1 MNTFF
6 NRGSIAVAAFILAA
20 VAGPTVAQDAANG
33 YRLYTFTSTI
43 KGTAQSCTSCHGE
56 NPWTPPN
63 AMLANVNIGTAC
75 GQSWPQG
82 TAHALKGLCNIGGA
96 ATQTDA
102 AARLTVGL
110 AQPQMAQFSGLSTT
124 ERADLAAFLLATY
137 KSPTTFP
144 PVPVARPEYQAQGS
158 TNPIGTLN
166 FGSVSDGATAQ
177 LVVFFVNAGT
187 APMQIGAGFVAGPAA
202 VTGLNAARFTVSS
215 VVPAGETACAASL
228 SLAGGARCALTT
240 TFSPDVTIG
249 GGALQTATL
258 TIPSNGGSGVSQLSL
273 NGTRAVVAAPSLT
286 LSPAG
291 TSFSAGPAP
300 AGTVVNFAP
309 ITVTN
314 NGTAALN
321 FTSITIGGLDAA
333 EFGRAT
339 GGSNCAVGTAVGNGG
354 GTCTL
359 QFTFSPPAGAT
370 GTRTATVDI
379 ASNAPGSPLRLTLT
393 GTVGTLAP
401 TIAFGTT
408 SNTNQA
414 FLRLQSTAVGATASG
429 VVTVRNAGAVGAP
442 ALNISNVQL
451 AAGSAPTFA
460 ITQDNCTGASV
471 APAGSCTLN
480 VSYSPPDTA
489 VPHNGNIV
497 ITSNGRTTAGVDGP
511 HNVALEGTILVA
523 GSGNTTAVAPNA
535 PAVMR
540 FQNTPVNSL
549 SAQIERIA
557 VSNTGSSALTVQVR
571 LGVALSDFSV
581 VNGCTSIAA
590 GNSCFVDVRFRPRGE
605 GLRSD
610 TLSLTYNGGSLPSV
624 ALSGVGQATT
634 TGQPSGG
641 TQSGSTAEKGA
652 GGGSLPLPWLLVL
665 ALGTLAA
672 THLRRRR

>member
-1 MNTFF
+1 MNTLS
-6 NRGSIAVAAFILAA
+6 RHGSVAVAAILLAA
-20 VAGPTVAQDAANG
+20 LSGAAVAQDAANG

-63 AMLANVNIGTAC
+63 AMLAGVNIGTAC
-75 GQSWPQG
+75 GQTWPQG
-82 TAHALKGLCNIGGA
+82 TAHALKGLCNIGA
-96 ATQTDA
+96 SASQADA

-110 AQPQMAQFSGLSTT
+110 AQPQMAQFGVLTTT

-137 KSPTTFP
+137 KSPTIFP

-166 FGSVSDGATAQ
+166 FGSVSDGGTAS

-187 APMQIGAGFVAGPAA
+187 APMQIGSGFVAGPGA

-215 VVPAGETACAASL
+215 TVPAGETACAANL
-228 SLAGGARCALTT
+228 SLTGGARCALTI
-240 TFSPDVTIG
+240 TFSPDVMIG

-273 NGTRAVVAAPSLT
+273 NGTRAVVAAPTLT
-286 LSPAG
+286 LSPSG
-291 TSFSAGPAP
+291 TSFSAGPTP
-300 AGTVVNFAP
+300 AGTTVNFAP

-321 FTSITIGGLDAA
+321 VTSITIGGTDAA
-333 EFGRAT
+333 EFSRAT
-339 GGSNCAVGTAVGNGG
+339 GGSNCAVGTAVGTGG

-370 GTRTATVDI
+370 GTRSATVDI

-401 TIAFGTT
+401 TIAFGTS

-414 FLRLQSTAVGATASG
+414 FLRLQSTAVGAAVSG
-429 VVTVRNAGAVGAP
+429 VVTVRNAGAAGAP
-442 ALNISNVQL
+442 ALSISAVQL

-460 ITQDNCTGASV
+460 ITQDNCTGAML
-471 APAGSCTLN
+471 APTATCTLN
-480 VSYSPPDTA
+480 VSYTPPSMA
-489 VPHNGNIV
+489 VPHAGSIV
-497 ITSNGRTTAGVDGP
+497 ITSNGRTTAGIDGP

-523 GSGNTTAVAPNA
+523 GSGQTSATAPDARN
-535 PAVMR
+535 MR
-540 FQNTPVNSL
+540 FANTPVNTQST
-549 SAQIERIA
+549 QVER
-557 VSNTGSSALTVQVR
+557 VTVNNTGGAALTVQAR
-571 LGVALSDFSV
+571 LGATQSDFTV

-590 GNSCFVDVRFRPRGE
+590 GNSCFIDVRFRPRGE
-605 GLRSD
+605 GTRSD
-610 TLSLTYNGGSLPSV
+610 TLTLTYNGGTLPV
-624 ALSGVGQATT
+624 MALSGTGQAASAV
-634 TGQPSGG
+634 G
-641 TQSGSTAEKGA
+641 EGA
-652 GGGSLPLPWLLVL
+652 GGGALPLPWLLLL
-665 ALGTLAA
+665 ALGVLAA
-672 THLRRRR
+672 ERLRRRA